1 KVDGYQL
8 VIGKKIVGQIAELDS
23 KFAVI
28 KGEQVSGFYK
38 NLDQAM
44 GNIIEE
50 YNLNR

>member
-1 KVDGYQL
+1 M
-8 VIGKKIVGQIAELDS
+8 
-23 KFAVI
+23 
-28 KGEQVSGFYK
+28 SGFYK

>member
-1 KVDGYQL
+1 
-8 VIGKKIVGQIAELDS
+8 
-23 KFAVI
+23 
-28 KGEQVSGFYK
+28 SGFYK

>member
-1 KVDGYQL
+1 
-8 VIGKKIVGQIAELDS
+8 
-23 KFAVI
+23 I

-50 YNLNR
+50 YNHNR